1 MVRNKS
7 EDMIKICSL
16 FSGSSGNCIF
26 VSYNG
31 TSILIDA
38 GVSGKRIEASLR
50 GIGET
55 LDNISG
61 IFITHEHSDHI
72 SGAGIIS
79 RRHKIPIYANTETW
93 EAMSPFMGR
102 LDSGHIR
109 HIEVGEVRTV
119 GDITIRPFSIPHDAV
134 CPVGYNIFIAGKK
147 LTIAT
152 DIGHMNDKLLDN
164 LEKSDMILLESNH
177 DVDMLRTGR
186 YPWPLKRRILG
197 DYGHLC
203 NDIAGEVVAHLAQ
216 CGTKRF
222 LLGHLSQ
229 ENNLPELAYR
239 TACNALLEKR
249 INPDKDVYLE
259 VALRDRASS
268 VMCINTGA

>member
-1 MVRNKS
+1 MARNES

-16 FSGSSGNCIF
+16 FSGSSGNCIY

-38 GVSGKRIEASLR
+38 GVSGRRIEAALR
-50 GIGET
+50 EIGES

-72 SGAGIIS
+72 NGAGIIS

-93 EAMSPFMGR
+93 EAMRPFLGKLQSEHVR
-102 LDSGHIR
+102 C
-109 HIEVGEVRTV
+109 IEVGEEKTI
-119 GDITIRPFSIPHDAV
+119 GDITVRSFPIPHDAV

-152 DIGHMNDKLLDN
+152 DIGHMNDRLLSC

-177 DVDMLRTGR
+177 DLEMLRTGR
-186 YPWPLKRRILG
+186 YPWPLKRRIMS

-239 TACNALLEKR
+239 TAFNALMDKK
-249 INPDKDVYLE
+249 INPVKDVYLE

-268 VMCINTGA
+268 VMCIGTGA